1 MPQLTSIE
9 GTVTAAFKSGL
20 KVDRVWRQYGEA
32 FRKVDLRA
40 GDKVRCSLDGQG
52 HVALLEITERGTG
65 AVPADTMTDKQKE
78 FVRTL
83 LDNRELTPQA
93 FEQDFLRKYLGK
105 GLDELSRYEGQCV
118 LDLLTG
124 RTEPYRPKGGGR
136 RF

>member
-9 GTVTAAFKSGL
+9 GAVTATFKSGL
-20 KVDRVWRQYGEA
+20 KIDRVWRQYAES

-52 HVALLEITERGTG
+52 FVVELEITERGTG

-83 LDNRELTPQA
+83 LDNRELTPQL

-105 GLDELSRYEGQCV
+105 SLDATRVNACW
-118 LDLLTG
+118 TC
-124 RTEPYRPKGGGR
+124 
-136 RF
+136 

>member
-20 KVDRVWRQYGEA
+20 KVDRVWRQYGES

-65 AVPADTMTDKQKE
+65 AVPADTMTEKQKE